1 MIRAWQC
8 RDLQAIEITGFYCEW
23 NGKALEG
30 FEQRRDCL
38 NISNI
43 LMFKNKCSEESDK
56 IRMRLGDWIEGCFNN
71 VGKNTMM
78 TSTQV
83 LQVMV
88 VSN

>member
-1 MIRAWQC
+1 
-8 RDLQAIEITGFYCEW
+8 
-23 NGKALEG
+23 
-30 FEQRRDCL
+30 
-38 NISNI
+38 
-43 LMFKNKCSEESDK
+43 MFKNKCSEESDK